1 MWRWRKALQQALQ
14 QWVLRHTPRE
24 AQTRLTQRRIY
35 LLPTRFG
42 SMMLLVALAVWIG
55 ALNYAVSLAYVL
67 SFWIVA
73 LMLLSVLL
81 AYRQLAGLQLQA
93 RAAANVFAGDEARF
107 LLQLQW
113 PDTQPRRLRVRWY
126 EADTVLAEC
135 TTPGDYALPLAAP
148 YRGQLAMPVLRLWS
162 EAPLGLVRAFCHVR
176 LQAALW
182 VYPQPLADPRELAW
196 HGGDGESAALDA
208 GGDDFA
214 GLAPWQAGQSLR
226 RIAWRVY
233 ARRGSLAAR
242 EFASPAAAGAQPSLS
257 WDDYA
262 ANVPPEQRLSHL
274 CWHVLQASRA
284 GAGLLLRL
292 PQGEYCVAAGDS
304 EPALLALA
312 RFGVRDAGG

>member
-1 MWRWRKALQQALQ
+1 MWRWRKALQ

-93 RAAANVFAGDEARF
+93 GAAANVFAGDEARF

-196 HGGDGESAALDA
+196 HGGDGESAAIEA

-214 GLAPWQAGQSLR
+214 GLAPWQAGQSLH

-242 EFASPAAAGAQPSLS
+242 EFASPAAAGGLASLS

-292 PQGEYCVAAGDS
+292 PQGEYCVEAGDS

>member
-1 MWRWRKALQQALQ
+1 MWRWRKALQ

-24 AQTRLTQRRIY
+24 AQARLTQRRIY

-42 SMMLLVALAVWIG
+42 AIMLVVALAVWVG

-107 LLQLQW
+107 LVHLQW
-113 PDTQPRRLRVRWY
+113 ADTQPRRLRLRWY
-126 EADTVLAEC
+126 EGDTVLAES
-135 TTPGDYALPLAAP
+135 TAPGDYALPLAAP
-148 YRGQLAMPVLRLWS
+148 YRGQLAMPVLRVWS
-162 EAPLGLVRAFCHVR
+162 EAPLGLVRAFSHVR

-196 HGGDGESAALDA
+196 QGGEGEAAATEPGGDE
-208 GGDDFA
+208 FA
-214 GLAPWQAGQSLR
+214 GLAPWQAGQSLH

-242 EFASPAAAGAQPSLS
+242 EFASPAAAGGLPSLS

-274 CWHVLQASRA
+274 CWHVLQATRA
-284 GAGLLLRL
+284 GAGLRLRL
-292 PQGEYCVAAGDS
+292 PQGEYHVDAGDG

-312 RFGVRDAGG
+312 RFGVHDAGG

>member
-1 MWRWRKALQQALQ
+1 MWRWRKALQ

-113 PDTQPRRLRVRWY
+113 PDTQPRRFRVRWY
-126 EADTVLAEC
+126 ESDTVLAEC

-196 HGGDGESAALDA
+196 HGGDGESAALEA

-242 EFASPAAAGAQPSLS
+242 EFASPAAAGGLPSLS

-292 PQGEYCVAAGDS
+292 PQGEYSVVAGDS